1 MAEITAEYIV
11 NHIDEAIEN
20 KYIKVFAQPVV
31 RTLTQKVCGFEALSR
46 WDDPIYGL
54 ISPGIFIPALEQG
67 NLIHKLDTYVVREL
81 CNYYKK
87 RMVDN
92 MPIIPASFNLS
103 RQDFDNC
110 DICNSIESSVVS
122 SRVPRELIH
131 VEITESLI
139 GSDQEYMKEK
149 IDDLHRMGYEVW
161 MDDFGS
167 EYSSLNVLKDFDFDV
182 LKIDIKFVKGSF
194 NDKTKKIIRSIVD
207 MAKHIGVFSL
217 AEGVET
223 KEQFEFFR
231 EIGCDKIQGFY
242 FGKPVI
248 IDELYEYIS
257 RQNLQIEAISDR
269 KYMEMIDRINL
280 IGSEGFDKLSDQK
293 KNVVS
298 YENAR
303 PLAIVEIENGI
314 RNILY
319 YNTAFLEE
327 LHSIGIETT
336 MQLHEILLNADTAVG
351 KQVVAALSMAKYSGK
366 TERFDFIRNNY
377 LCTCR
382 FIKIAENPRSEAYL
396 CEFRNLAND
405 TEYEKIEK
413 LNNMSRV
420 IYNLYERVDI
430 IDIPGNTWT
439 NIYSNTATS
448 TGYTPENLENAV
460 HKYVTNDIHPAE
472 RESFLEFYDLST
484 MMERIHNAPSN
495 IITSPVRLKLNT
507 GNEYAWM
514 LLIITYCGLD
524 RSKLLSCL
532 RPMSPEEIIRIVK
545 THKRYHNDD
554 DIRVNLWDAIF
565 YNSEIGMFYKDKDRR
580 FLDVNNAFLDYYSFE
595 SKDAVLGKTDEEV
608 GWHIDTLSSMG
619 DELEV
624 IKRGIQ
630 TVFEPIDCIKNG
642 EIHHILAS
650 KMPVYV
656 DGKIEGLLGYFM
668 DTENMTASIRKND
681 AVHDKLTGVM
691 NTTGFMNACVVY
703 QDSYITEKQD
713 FAFIYFDIRHYKNI
727 NKMYGIDMGNRL
739 LKGVADIISGIVS
752 NTGIV
757 ARIGGDHFIV
767 VVAATDRNKILEMG
781 EKIHKELNN
790 VHYIDGEKISIF
802 VDYSYAFYSDF
813 HNMEQMQASVRTRIQ
828 EKKDSER

>member
-46 WDDPIYGL
+46 WDDPVYGL
-54 ISPGIFIPALEQG
+54 ISPGIFIPALEKVDMVY
-67 NLIHKLDTYVVREL
+67 KLDSYVVKEL
-81 CNYYKK
+81 CVYFKK
-87 RMVDN
+87 MIAEN

-103 RQDFDNC
+103 RQDFDHC
-110 DICNSIESSVVS
+110 DICNVIEENVVAN
-122 SRVPRELIH
+122 RVPRDLIH

-139 GSDQEYMKEK
+139 GKDQEYMKQKVDE
-149 IDDLHRMGYEVW
+149 LHELGYEVW

-182 LKIDIKFVKGSF
+182 LKIDIKFVKGKF

-207 MAKHIGVFSL
+207 MSKHIGVYSL
-217 AEGVET
+217 AEGVEN
-223 KEQFEFFR
+223 KEQFDFFR

-248 IDELYEYIS
+248 IDDLYEYVS
-257 RQNLQIEAISDR
+257 KQNLQIEAISDR
-269 KYMEMIDRINL
+269 RYMEMIDRINL
-280 IGSEGFDKLSDQK
+280 IGSEGFDKLSSRTAEFE
-293 KNVVS
+293 N

-303 PLAIVEIENGI
+303 PLAIIEIENDI

-319 YNTAFLEE
+319 YNTSFLNE
-327 LHSIGIETT
+327 LNSIGIDNTL
-336 MQLHEILLNADTAVG
+336 QLHDILANSDTTIG
-351 KQVVAALSMAKYSGK
+351 KHVVSALHKAKYSCQ
-366 TERFDFIRNNY
+366 TERFDFIKNNY

-382 FIKIAENPRSEAYL
+382 FIKIAENNKCEAYL

-405 TEYEKIEK
+405 KEYKKIEE

-420 IYNLYERVDI
+420 LYNLYERVDI
-430 IDIPGNTWT
+430 IDIEANNWI
-439 NIYSNTATS
+439 NIYSNTAT
-448 TGYTPENLENAV
+448 TIGYTPENLENAV
-460 HKYVTNDIHPAE
+460 EKYVMNDIHPAE
-472 RESFLEFYDLST
+472 RESFKDFYKLST
-484 MMERIHNAPSN
+484 MRERVRKAPFN
-495 IITSPVRLKLNT
+495 VLTSPVRLKLNS

-514 LLIITYCGLD
+514 LLIITYCGD
-524 RSKLLSCL
+524 DKSKLLSCM

-545 THKRYHNDD
+545 TKKRNTNDD

-565 YNSEIGMFYKDKDRR
+565 YNSEIGMFYKDKNRK
-580 FLDVNNAFLDYYSFE
+580 FIDVNNAFLDYYGFD
-595 SKDAVLGKTDEEV
+595 SKDAVLGKNDEEV
-608 GWHIDTLSSMG
+608 GWHIDTISSMN

-624 IKRGIQ
+624 IQRGIQ

-650 KMPVYV
+650 KMPFYV
-656 DGKIEGLLGYFM
+656 EGKIDGLLGYFM
-668 DTENMTASIRKND
+668 DTESMTLNMRRND
-681 AVHDKLTGVM
+681 AIHDKLTGVM
-691 NTTGFMNACVVY
+691 NTTGFMNACVIY

-713 FAFIYFDIRHYKNI
+713 FAFIYYDIRHYKKFNEI
-727 NKMYGIDMGNRL
+727 YGIDMGNKM
-739 LKGVADIISGIVS
+739 LKKVADIISQNVA
-752 NTGIV
+752 NTGVV
-757 ARIGGDHFIV
+757 ARIGGDHFIIV
-767 VVAATDRNKILEMG
+767 TAANDRNRILQMAER
-781 EKIHKELNN
+781 IHKELGS
-790 VHYIDGEKISIF
+790 VQDLEGEKVSLF
-802 VDYSYAFYSDF
+802 VDYSYAFYGDF